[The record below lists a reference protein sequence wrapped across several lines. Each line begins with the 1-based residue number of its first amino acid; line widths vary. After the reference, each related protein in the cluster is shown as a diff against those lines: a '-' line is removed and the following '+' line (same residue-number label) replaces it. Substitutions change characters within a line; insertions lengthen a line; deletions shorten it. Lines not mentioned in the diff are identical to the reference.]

1 MYGGG
6 GGRALPAKLG
16 IEDFVF
22 LLSSRI
28 YFGICPTIPVVRN
41 VGQTLKRS
49 CSTREK
55 RHREKRGFRLVPP
68 LARAARNDIKGNT
81 VIARGRRPRGYP
93 VEDTASL
100 PGSPQASPS

>member
-1 MYGGG
+1 M
-6 GGRALPAKLG
+6 RAIGNA
-16 IEDFVF
+16 
-22 LLSSRI
+22 
-28 YFGICPTIPVVRN
+28 CQIPE
-41 VGQTLKRS
+41 RS

-68 LARAARNDIKGNT
+68 LARVVRNDIKGNT